1 MSAFGVSAFGFWASF
16 MLQSELLKKVR
27 RIEIRTSHMVNDVLA
42 GQYHSAFKGRGM
54 EFEEVREYQY
64 GDDVRTVDWNV
75 SARFGRPFVKVF
87 REERELTVLLL
98 VDMSASHGFGTREQ
112 LKRDLVAEVCATL
125 AFSAI
130 RNNDKIGLMCFT
142 DEVEKT
148 VPPRKGTR
156 HVLRVVRELLYHRPR
171 QAGTRLGAALE
182 HLNRTVKRRAVVFVV
197 SDFQTGSYE
206 HAMRVARR
214 RHDVIPIV
222 ITDPWEERLEDIGLV
237 QWVDAETGQS
247 VLVDTSSKRVRR
259 QYADDVRRI
268 VEARDA
274 LLRRM
279 NIDTIDVRT
288 GESFVEP
295 LTRFFRKRETR
306 R

>member
-1 MSAFGVSAFGFWASF
+1 

-54 EFEEVREYQY
+54 EFEEVRDYQY
-64 GDDVRTVDWNV
+64 GDDVRTIDWNV
-75 SARFGRPFVKVF
+75 SARYGRPFVKVF

-112 LKRDLVAEVCATL
+112 LKRDLVAEIGATL

-148 VPPRKGTR
+148 VPARKGAR

-171 QAGTRLGAALE
+171 RSGTDLGAALE

-206 HAMRVARR
+206 DAMRVARR

-222 ITDPWEERLEDIGLV
+222 ISDPWEQKMEDIGLV
-237 QWVDAETGQS
+237 QWTDAETGQV
-247 VLVDTSSKRVRR
+247 VLVDTSSRRVRR
-259 QYADDVRRI
+259 QYEEDICRMT
-268 VEARDA
+268 EERDA

-279 NIDTIDVRT
+279 KIDAIEART
-288 GESFVEP
+288 GEPFVEP

>member
-1 MSAFGVSAFGFWASF
+1 

-54 EFEEVREYQY
+54 EFEEVRDYQY
-64 GDDVRTVDWNV
+64 GDDVRTIDWNV
-75 SARFGRPFVKVF
+75 SARYGRPFVKVF

-98 VDMSASHGFGTREQ
+98 VDVSASHGFGTREQ
-112 LKRDLVAEVCATL
+112 LKRDLVAEIGATL

-148 VPPRKGTR
+148 VPARKGTR

-171 QAGTRLGAALE
+171 RLGTNMAAALE

-197 SDFQTGSYE
+197 SDFQTGSFE

-222 ITDPWEERLEDIGLV
+222 ISDPWEQKLENVGVV
-237 QWVDAETGQS
+237 QWLDAETGQT
-247 VLVDTSSKRVRR
+247 VLVDTSSRNVRR
-259 QYADDVRRI
+259 QYEEDIRRI
-268 VEARDA
+268 IDDRDS
-274 LLRRM
+274 LLRSM